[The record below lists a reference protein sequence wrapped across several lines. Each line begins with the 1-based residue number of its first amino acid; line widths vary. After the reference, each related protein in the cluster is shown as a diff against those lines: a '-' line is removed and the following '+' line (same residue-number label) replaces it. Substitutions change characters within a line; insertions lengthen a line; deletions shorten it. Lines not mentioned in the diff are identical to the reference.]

1 MAELLRLRDDGL
13 SWREIDGEVVA
24 LEAERSLYLASNA
37 AGAVLW
43 QRLADGGASRDDL
56 ARVLQDRWPI
66 DAERAER
73 DVDAF
78 IAEARGHGLLR

>member
-37 AGAVLW
+37 TGAVLW
-43 QRLADGGASRDDL
+43 RELADGGATRADL
-56 ARVLQDRWPI
+56 ARALQDRWPV
-66 DAERAER
+66 DADRAQR

-78 IAEARGHGLLR
+78 IAAARGHGLLR

>member
-24 LEAERSLYLASNA
+24 LEAERSLYLASNE

-43 QRLADGGASRDDL
+43 QALADGGASRDDL
-56 ARVLQDRWPI
+56 ARALRDRWRI

-78 IAEARGHGLLR
+78 IAQARGHGLLR